1 MPPVTAYAVAADLDS
16 GINAAA
22 MTGVPTQT
30 KTDNIE
36 SASRIIDS
44 FLRAQFTLPLV
55 QVGGDVKRA
64 CIHIATYYVMVG
76 RGYNPEA
83 GGDPGIRD
91 RYKDAMD
98 WLKLVSAGKAV
109 PDVTDSSPD
118 AAEGRPGSRPTVIS
132 SASRGYNTRGDPNGG
147 GWPFTGR

>member
-16 GINAAA
+16 GINALALA
-22 MTGVPTQT
+22 GVPTPT

-44 FLRAQFTLPLV
+44 FLRAQFTLPLT
-55 QVGGDVKRA
+55 QVGGDIKRA
-64 CIHIATYYVMVG
+64 CVNIAVYYVLVG
-76 RGYNPEA
+76 RGYNPDA

-91 RYKDAMD
+91 RFKDAID
-98 WLKLVSAGKAV
+98 WLKLVSAGKVV
-109 PDVTDSSPD
+109 PDITDSSPE

-132 SASRGYNTRGDPNGG
+132 APTRGFSSRGDPNGG
-147 GWPFTGR
+147 GWPFQGG